1 MDSADP
7 QQNAKGAIYFSGKK
21 KKKKLHSNTAVLVQR
36 VNRI

>member
-1 MDSADP
+1 MDSANP

-21 KKKKLHSNTAVLVQR
+21 ESHSNTAVLVQK